1 MAGWFATDN
10 PWTQEPDDARRAAIG
25 RVLRAEKAARGAA
38 ARHAALRTVF
48 TTFAERC
55 LAIAAHWDREPSHY
69 RAHRRFAAVDVVDLE
84 KLCTALASAPTS
96 PDAATTQAI
105 AEALERAQPVAAD
118 AGTPSAIANALDSLG
133 ITVPTN
139 APQAPEPGMLGKAWG
154 GIGALAGAGKTM
166 ATQIG
171 RKSLDGAGAGVDWA
185 VAGAQETFHRT
196 VTPVRA
202 VVGGLTHAFSAGSLT
217 EAVWN
222 MGGWGVVASIIC
234 PPALPVVLGLSLM
247 DTVLENATEESG
259 RIEREGGAAAQRAAE
274 RRQQA
279 TRTLLEAAGMASEG
293 PQVFSTPYVHTV
305 VDGASGSITVRILEG
320 RYAGYDLVELD
331 DGARQSLLRTAPD
344 ADTKAVL
351 GKVIR

>member
-1 MAGWFATDN
+1 MAGWFVTDN

-25 RVLRAEKAARGAA
+25 RVLRAEKAARAA
-38 ARHAALRTVF
+38 AAQHTALRATL
-48 TTFAERC
+48 TTFADRC
-55 LAIAAHWDREPSHY
+55 LAIAGHWDREPGHY

-84 KLCTALASAPTS
+84 KLCTALTQTTVAPN
-96 PDAATTQAI
+96 DATVRAI
-105 AEALERAQPVAAD
+105 GEAMDRAQPVAVD
-118 AGTPSAIANALDSLG
+118 TGTSQGVANALDSLG
-133 ITVPTN
+133 IAITTDAQD
-139 APQAPEPGMLGKAWG
+139 APQPGMLGKAWG

-166 ATQIG
+166 ATQVG

-185 VAGAQETFHRT
+185 LAGAQETFHRT

-202 VVGGLTHAFSAGSLT
+202 IVGGFTHAFSAGSLT

-222 MGGWGVVASIIC
+222 MGGWGVLASIIC

-274 RRQQA
+274 RRQKA
-279 TRTLLEAAGMASEG
+279 TRTLLQAAGMASEG

-320 RYAGYDLVELD
+320 RYAGYDLAELD
-331 DGARQSLLRTAPD
+331 NAARQSLLRTAPD

-351 GKVIR
+351 AKIIR